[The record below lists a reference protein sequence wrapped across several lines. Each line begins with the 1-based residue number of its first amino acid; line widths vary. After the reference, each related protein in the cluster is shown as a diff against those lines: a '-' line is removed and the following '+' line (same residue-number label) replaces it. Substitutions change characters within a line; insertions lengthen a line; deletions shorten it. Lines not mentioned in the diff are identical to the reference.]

1 MTVWNADITL
11 IDEWL
16 VALDQSSYEQAV
28 AALELLAER
37 GPQLGRPLVDTVI
50 GSRQKNMKELRPGS
64 SGRSELRV
72 LFAFDTERQAIPLVA
87 GDKAGNWKKWYTANV
102 AVPDDRLTEHLDR
115 LDKEGSVMAKSLD
128 DLLSKRPADRVAVD
142 AHKKRMLDE
151 VRAYRL
157 RELREASE
165 LTQVELAALLQVS
178 QNRVSR
184 LEHGDIE
191 RVQVD
196 TLRKYVEAVGGHLR
210 VEVELGD
217 ERIQI
222 A

>member
-1 MTVWNADITL
+1 MAKSI
-11 IDEWL
+11 E
-16 VALDQSSYEQAV
+16 
-28 AALELLAER
+28 ELLAKR
-37 GPQLGRPLVDTVI
+37 TVN
-50 GSRQKNMKELRPGS
+50 R
-64 SGRSELRV
+64 
-72 LFAFDTERQAIPLVA
+72 
-87 GDKAGNWKKWYTANV
+87 TA
-102 AVPDDRLTEHLDR
+102 L
-115 LDKEGSVMAKSLD
+115 
-128 DLLSKRPADRVAVD
+128 D

-165 LTQVELAALLQVS
+165 LTQVELAGRLHVS

-184 LEHGDIE
+184 IEHGDID
-191 RVQVD
+191 RAQVD
-196 TLRKYVEAVGGHLR
+196 TLRKYVEALGGRLR